1 MKGIV
6 YIHYGSTVFDSS
18 KGFPIRNEAN
28 WSKPRGGLWASR

>member
-28 WSKPRGGLWASR
+28 WSKPHLEKP

>member
-18 KGFPIRNEAN
+18 KGFPIRNEATIT
-28 WSKPRGGLWASR
+28 